1 MECVPDQFES
11 WLCTFRHKYFYDIE
25 AKKNVGIV
33 EQPKPGE
40 CAARDTFLFL
50 PTHCFDGPAEIF
62 SGTRFHFDENKGVFL
77 SADDV
82 DLASAVSAEIAIK
95 NLVTVLAQETAG
107 QLFTER
113 TASKMLRPE

>member
-1 MECVPDQFES
+1 MERVFDQ
-11 WLCTFRHKYFYDIE
+11 LDARFRVFSQDDLNNIE

-50 PTHCFDGPAEIF
+50 PTHCLDGPAEIF

-95 NLVTVLAQETAG
+95 NLVTVLAQETAS